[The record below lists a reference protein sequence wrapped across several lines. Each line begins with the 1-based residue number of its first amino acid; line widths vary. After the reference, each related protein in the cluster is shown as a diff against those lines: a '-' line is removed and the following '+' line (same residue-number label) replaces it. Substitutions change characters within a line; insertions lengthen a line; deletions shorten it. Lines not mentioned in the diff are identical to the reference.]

1 MNIPKTTK
9 LSINRNDSI
18 SNREKLELNKIN
30 SKMIFK
36 RKRVFNTS
44 GDSLKISRQIKD
56 ITKYNSFI
64 SEYNYASQKN
74 ILPKIQ
80 KFSHNKENY
89 LTNNNSNINLFSNS
103 IKSNQKNQFR
113 IIPLLNINKPH
124 KKLFFQNTIFNKNNS
139 TKNLLNLNLNQM
151 IVKKES
157 SSKEREKIISKSN
170 TPQKIFYECYNPD
183 NYTINKY
190 YSFSQAGT
198 LEDGTTKIN
207 QDSYII
213 LSNIFNLNY
222 NILGILDG
230 HGNEGHLISQFIKDQ
245 IKSIFT
251 LEETYISDKL
261 NLKNKIDEELIYSKL
276 TQNNF
281 SLIKKIYKSFDQI
294 LLKENFNSKNSGTT
308 CVLLFQISKHIICAN
323 TGDSRCILIK
333 KHSISKLNLKKLY
346 NFTYENLSEDH
357 KPNKPEEKKRILE
370 KGGEVHKSKNNLG
383 EFEGVFR
390 LYEKGENYP
399 GLAVSR
405 TIGDLDSKLYGNIS
419 DPDII
424 IKTIDFRF
432 KCVILASDGLWDVIN
447 GNDIISEIQGFF
459 HKKLSQTHYNQNFN
473 FCSFN
478 LDLAEILGKKAIDK
492 WENMFY
498 ERDDI
503 SIVVGIFGN
512 GIKNKGI

>member
-157 SSKEREKIISKSN
+157 SSKERERIISKSN

-251 LEETYISDKL
+251 
-261 NLKNKIDEELIYSKL
+261 
-276 TQNNF
+276 
-281 SLIKKIYKSFDQI
+281 
-294 LLKENFNSKNSGTT
+294 
-308 CVLLFQISKHIICAN
+308 
-323 TGDSRCILIK
+323 
-333 KHSISKLNLKKLY
+333 
-346 NFTYENLSEDH
+346 
-357 KPNKPEEKKRILE
+357 
-370 KGGEVHKSKNNLG
+370 
-383 EFEGVFR
+383 
-390 LYEKGENYP
+390 
-399 GLAVSR
+399 
-405 TIGDLDSKLYGNIS
+405 
-419 DPDII
+419 
-424 IKTIDFRF
+424 
-432 KCVILASDGLWDVIN
+432 N
-447 GNDIISEIQGFF
+447 GN
-459 HKKLSQTHYNQNFN
+459 
-473 FCSFN
+473 
-478 LDLAEILGKKAIDK
+478 
-492 WENMFY
+492 
-498 ERDDI
+498 
-503 SIVVGIFGN
+503 
-512 GIKNKGI
+512 

>member
-1 MNIPKTTK
+1 MNISKATK
-9 LSINRNDSI
+9 LSKNRKDSI
-18 SNREKLELNKIN
+18 SNREKLELNKLN

-36 RKRVFNTS
+36 RKRIFNTS
-44 GDSLKISRQIKD
+44 DDSLKISRQIKD

-157 SSKEREKIISKSN
+157 SSKERERIISKSN

-230 HGNEGHLISQFIKDQ
+230 HGNEGHLISQFIKEQ
-245 IKSIFT
+245 IIKIFT
-251 LEETYISDKL
+251 LEETYITNQL
-261 NLKNKIDEELIYSKL
+261 NIKNEIDEEIIYSKL
-276 TQNNF
+276 TKNNF
-281 SLIKKIYKSFDQI
+281 SFIKKIFKSFDKI
-294 LLKENFNSKNSGTT
+294 LLKENFDSKNSGTT
-308 CVLLFQISKHIICAN
+308 CVLLFQISKYIICAN

-333 KHSISKLNLKKLY
+333 KATVTKSINLKKVF
-346 NFTYENLSEDH
+346 NITYENLSKDH
-357 KPNKPEEKKRILE
+357 KPNNPEEKKRIIE
-370 KGGEVHKSKNNLG
+370 KGGEVHKSKNDLG
-383 EFEGVFR
+383 KFEGVFR

-405 TIGDLDSKLYGNIS
+405 TIGDLDSKLYGNIC

-424 IKTIDFRF
+424 NKVIRYNF
-432 KCVILASDGLWDVIN
+432 KYVILASDGLWDVMNENDVISQIQWFYKNIN
-447 GNDIISEIQGFF
+447 KNS
-459 HKKLSQTHYNQNFN
+459 Y
-473 FCSFN
+473 FN
-478 LDLAEILGKKAIDK
+478 LDLAENLGKKAVFK
-492 WENMFY
+492 WGQLFS

-503 SIVVGIFGN
+503 SIVIGVFSN
-512 GIKNKGI
+512 GIK